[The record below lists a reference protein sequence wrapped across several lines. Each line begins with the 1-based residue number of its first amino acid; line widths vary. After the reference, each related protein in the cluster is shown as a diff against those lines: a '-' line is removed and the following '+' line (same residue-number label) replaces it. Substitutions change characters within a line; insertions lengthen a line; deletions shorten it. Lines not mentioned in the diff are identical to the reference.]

1 MFASNQATKKPKIA
15 ILLFCAIIINA
26 VAIAQ
31 STPIPDSSFEQVLI
45 DFNIDTNGLNGSI
58 LNSDAEAVETL
69 NIFNKNITD
78 LTGIE
83 AFVNLKHLYCY
94 FNNVE
99 SLNLE
104 GNTLLETL
112 DIENNSISELN
123 ISQNVNLKQIYIG
136 NNLLNELDVSNNT
149 NLEVLSCSLNNI
161 SELDITNNMSLE
173 VLWCYSNN
181 LTEMNLSN
189 NVMLESFFCG
199 DNQLSNLNISNNSL
213 LESISCSG
221 NAIQN
226 LNVSH
231 CLGLK
236 YLDLSGNN
244 ITSLELD
251 SNTDL
256 RRLLCSE
263 NIISSLDLSNN
274 PDLLLFYASNNQL
287 SELDLVNNSDLR
299 FIRLHDNNLIGL
311 DIRNGNNENISEFNA
326 FNNPA
331 LTCVFVDIATTQFLS
346 SWNIDVVTNF
356 VENQEQCNLLNN
368 DEEVVD
374 IDFEMF
380 PNPASG
386 QVTINTRHNDTY
398 LTIYNINGQ
407 VIQNLNLL
415 QGKNNISL
423 AQMNP
428 GLYIVNVS
436 SRNQFTVRKLIIR

>member
-1 MFASNQATKKPKIA
+1 MFASNQTTKKPKIT
-15 ILLFCAIIINA
+15 IVLFCAIIFNT

-45 DFNIDTNGLNGSI
+45 DFNIDTNGLNGNI

-69 NIFNKNITD
+69 NIFNKNITN

-99 SLNLE
+99 SLNLD
-104 GNTLLETL
+104 GNILLETL

-123 ISQNVNLKQIYIG
+123 ISQNVNLNQIYIG

-149 NLEVLSCSLNNI
+149 NLKVLSCSLNNL
-161 SELDITNNMSLE
+161 SELDVTNNMNLE

-181 LTEMNLSN
+181 LAELNLSN
-189 NVMLESFFCG
+189 NLLLESFFCG

-213 LESISCSG
+213 LESLSCSG
-221 NAIQN
+221 NSIQN
-226 LNVSH
+226 LNVSQS
-231 CLGLK
+231 LGLK

-244 ITSLELD
+244 ISSLELN
-251 SNTDL
+251 SNTEL

-263 NIISSLDLSNN
+263 NIISNLDLSNN
-274 PDLLLFYASNNQL
+274 RDLLLFYASNNQL

-299 FIRLHDNNLIGL
+299 FIRLHDNNLIAL
-311 DIRNGNNENISEFNA
+311 DVRNGNNENISEFDT

-331 LTCVFVDIATTQFLS
+331 LTCLYVDIATTQFLS

-368 DEEVVD
+368 EEEIEVIEFD
-374 IDFEMF
+374 MF

-386 QVTINTRHNDTY
+386 HVTIIARHSNTH
-398 LTIYNINGQ
+398 LTLYNINGQ
-407 VIQNLNLL
+407 VIQSLNLL
-415 QGKNNISL
+415 QGRNTISL
-423 AQMNP
+423 EHMNP

-436 SRNQFTVRKLIIR
+436 SRNQYTVRKLIIR